1 MASHS
6 ENERQRETD
15 RKREGLGVRVTQVR
29 ERDDRRR
36 ETERAEREKKREMV
50 KREWLG
56 KKCLLAAIKAASKI
70 CTKCLPS
77 KSSKCEKN
85 ERQRKP
91 FFVQLKRSA
100 RSFLNKSELSQDQ
113 GQTDQRP

>member
-15 RKREGLGVRVTQVR
+15 RKRERGQKERDKEGR
-29 ERDDRRR
+29 ER
-36 ETERAEREKKREMV
+36 KKREC
-50 KREWLG
+50 LG
-56 KKCLLAAIKAASKI
+56 MKCLLSASKAASKI

-100 RSFLNKSELSQDQ
+100 RSFLTKASSVKIRDKLINGHEEK
-113 GQTDQRP
+113 

>member
-6 ENERQRETD
+6 EYDRQRETD
-15 RKREGLGVRVTQVR
+15 RKREGLRDRVTQGR
-29 ERDDRRR
+29 EREGRRR
-36 ETERAEREKKREMV
+36 ETEMAEREKKREMV
-50 KREWLG
+50 KRECLG
-56 KKCLLAAIKAASKI
+56 MKCLLAASKAASKI

-113 GQTDQRP
+113 GPADQQP